1 MSGATLFLPT
11 TRAEGAAPSRAD
23 GFVTIERSGVEWS
36 MRADLVDE
44 LARAVGRP
52 AELANAH
59 GVETVK
65 NGPHRTVYR
74 LPVAGRNFYFKHF
87 RTADARALLQNVVRP
102 SKAERE
108 FEAAGR
114 MARLGLSTFEP
125 VALGR
130 LMRGGIVH
138 DSFLISREIPDVR
151 PLDRLVIDELAP
163 AGRSA
168 SVRHVARRQSD
179 LRQKLALALGKLA
192 AKLHHSAVD
201 HADFHAANVLIGIE
215 ADNVPELWLI
225 DLHNVRFRRALSKR
239 QRYDNLTLLHQFF
252 AGRSSRADRLR
263 FYRAYRREWRRSTPD
278 SPDNE
283 LPDERSEIAELER
296 TLAAGAAQGWL
307 RADRAWRRG
316 NRHVRKLDGAS
327 VRCRGLATL
336 DGDWLRMIRDD
347 PERLFR
353 ENCVRWH
360 KQTAKHRVAEVRLDF
375 NSAGKSTLPMAA
387 FLKSIEQQSGWRGW
401 LAGFRESP
409 VRRCWELGHALL
421 RRGIDTPRPLL
432 YAERREPRS
441 SRLYL
446 LTEAIP
452 DSLSVPEFM
461 NERWP
466 GLTARQRHGWVTGHL
481 QQLARQLRRLHA
493 AGFDHR
499 DLKFANLL
507 VASDP
512 GDVRIWFLD
521 LDGVRVWHNLPRRR
535 AVQNLARI
543 YVSSLVVDL
552 ASHADRL
559 RFLKLY
565 LGSRFSSEWKSW
577 WRHIARVSLVKIIKN
592 RSRGRVLS

>member
-11 TRAEGAAPSRAD
+11 TRAEREAPSRAD
-23 GFVTIERSGVEWS
+23 GFVTIERGVEWL
-36 MRADLVDE
+36 MRAELVDV
-44 LARAVGRP
+44 LLPAVGRP
-52 AELANAH
+52 AELPTAH

-65 NGPHRTVYR
+65 HGPHRTVYR
-74 LPVAGRNFYFKHF
+74 LPLAGGNFYFKHF
-87 RTADARALLQNVVRP
+87 RTSDARALLQNVVRP
-102 SKAERE
+102 NKAERE

-114 MARLGLSTFEP
+114 IARQGLPTFEP

-130 LMRGGIVH
+130 LLRCGIVH
-138 DSFLISREIPDVR
+138 DSFLISREIPEVR
-151 PLDRLVIDELAP
+151 PLDGFVIDELAP
-163 AGRSA
+163 ALRPA
-168 SVRHVARRQSD
+168 PARHIARRQNE
-179 LRQKLALALGKLA
+179 LRQKLALALGQLA
-192 AKLHHSAVD
+192 AKLHCAAVD

-215 ADNVPELWLI
+215 ADNLPELWLV

-252 AGRSSRADRLR
+252 AGKSSRADRLR
-263 FYRAYRREWRRSTPD
+263 FYRAYRSAWRPSTPD
-278 SPDNE
+278 SADTE

-296 TLAAGAAQGWL
+296 TLAAGAVQGWL

-316 NRHVRKLDGAS
+316 NRHVRKLDGTF

-336 DGDWLRMIRDD
+336 DANWLRTIRDD
-347 PERLFR
+347 PEWLFR
-353 ENCVRWH
+353 ENRIRWH
-360 KQTAKHRVAEVRLDF
+360 KQTAKRRVAQVRLEF
-375 NSAGKSTLPMAA
+375 NSAGKPTVPAAA
-387 FLKSIEQQSGWRGW
+387 FLKCIEHRAGWRGW
-401 LAGFRESP
+401 LTGFRESP
-409 VRRCWELGHALL
+409 VRRCWEVGHALL

-432 YAERREPRS
+432 FVERREPQP

-452 DSLSVPEFM
+452 ESLSVPEFM
-461 NERWP
+461 NERWAA
-466 GLTARQRHGWVTGHL
+466 LSSRQRRNWVNGHL
-481 QQLARQLRRLHA
+481 QQLAGQLRRLHD

-521 LDGVRVWHNLPRRR
+521 LDGVRVWRRLPRRR

-543 YVSSLVVDL
+543 NVSSLVVDL

-577 WRHIARVSLVKIIKN
+577 WRHIARVSLAKIRKN
-592 RSRGRVLS
+592 RSRGRLLS

>member
-1 MSGATLFLPT
+1 MSGATLTLPT
-11 TRAEGAAPSRAD
+11 PRAERAAPSRAD
-23 GFVTIERSGVEWS
+23 SFVTIERSGVEWL
-36 MRADLVDE
+36 MRADVVDE
-44 LARAVGRP
+44 LLPAVGRP
-52 AELANAH
+52 AELAKAH
-59 GVETVK
+59 SVETVK

-74 LPVAGRNFYFKHF
+74 LSLAGGNFYLKHF

-108 FEAAGR
+108 FQAAGR
-114 MARLGLSTFEP
+114 IARLGLPTFEP

-138 DSFLISREIPDVR
+138 DSFLVSREIPDAQ

-163 AGRSA
+163 AGRPA
-168 SVRHVARRQSD
+168 PARQVARRQSE
-179 LRQKLALALGKLA
+179 LRQKLAVALGVLA
-192 AKLHHSAVD
+192 AKLHRAAVD
-201 HADFHAANVLIGIE
+201 HADFHAANVLVGIE
-215 ADNVPELWLI
+215 ADGLPELWLI

-239 QRYDNLTLLHQFF
+239 ERYDNLALLHQFF
-252 AGRSSRADRLR
+252 AGKSSRADRFR
-263 FYRAYRREWRRSTPD
+263 FYRAYLNEWRRTTVKSVETEP
-278 SPDNE
+278 S
-283 LPDERSEIAELER
+283 DERSELTALER
-296 TLAAGAAQGWL
+296 ALAAGAVQGWL

-316 NRHVRKLDGAS
+316 NRHVRTLDGAF

-336 DGDWLRMIRDD
+336 DRDWLRTIRDD

-360 KQTAKHRVAEVRLDF
+360 KQTAKHRVAEVRVEF
-375 NSAGKSTLPMAA
+375 NTAGTSTATTAA
-387 FLKSIEQQSGWRGW
+387 FLKCIERKAGWRGW

-432 YAERREPRS
+432 FIERCEPQS

-452 DSLSVPEFM
+452 DSLSVPDFM

-466 GLTARQRHGWVTGHL
+466 GLTSCQRRAWVKGHL
-481 QQLARQLRRLHA
+481 QQLARQLRRLHDA
-493 AGFDHR
+493 CFDHR

-512 GDVRIWFLD
+512 GDLRIWFLD
-521 LDGVRVWHNLPRRR
+521 LDGVRDWRALPRRR

-543 YVSSLVVDL
+543 NVSSLVVDL
-552 ASHADRL
+552 ASHSDRL

-577 WRHIARVSLVKIIKN
+577 WRGIARVSLAKIRKN